1 MEKGGSMNKSAISV
15 VMLVVGVV
23 LIVLGLQEY
32 GAFGSSLSRAIGRG
46 PSTRSVVLLAC
57 GGACAVFGAMNI
69 FRK

>member
-1 MEKGGSMNKSAISV
+1 MNKSTISV

-46 PSTRSVVLLAC
+46 PSTRAVVLLAC
-57 GGACAVFGAMNI
+57 GGACAIFGAMNI